1 MRHAVNTD
9 SVDEIAEALRDR
21 INYKTTQN
29 DLAKQLGISHS
40 HLSEVLSG
48 KKKVG
53 PVILEKLGYDPM
65 PRYAKRNGK
74 VKS

>member
-1 MRHAVNTD
+1 MRQTVNTH

-21 INYKTTQN
+21 INYKTTQT

-40 HLSEVLSG
+40 HLSEVLGG

-53 PVILEKLGYDPM
+53 PVILKALGYDLTPHY
-65 PRYAKRNGK
+65 RKAKP
-74 VKS
+74 